1 MSDIGG
7 HEAVLCRW
15 SPPGDRQ
22 RRKRLQG
29 HKLLVSLALA
39 WLGLSSQASPGR
51 ATPIPLAS
59 ADGIALLSSSE
70 ARADYGAL
78 AQELVTQ
85 ATLTSCGVAS
95 SVMVLNSLAV
105 AAPVVPGY
113 GSYRFWTQD
122 NLWTGTDPGRVVPA
136 DAVRRRGMT
145 LQELSTLLQDHGLQ
159 VERIH
164 GQDLDLTSFRQRLRE
179 SLADPADRLLVNY
192 NRPDV
197 GQQGGGHISPLAAY
211 HAGRDQVLILD
222 VSRYRYPTAWVPV
235 TDLWRAIRGIDAD
248 SGLSRGLVLVRPAQP
263 PGAP

>member
-1 MSDIGG
+1 MSEMGG
-7 HEAVLCRW
+7 CPAVLCRW
-15 SPPGDRQ
+15 SPPRESQ
-22 RRKRLQG
+22 RRRPHEG
-29 HKLLVSLALA
+29 CTLLLSLALA
-39 WLGLSSQASPGR
+39 LLGLSSQGSPGL
-51 ATPIPLAS
+51 ATPIPLAT
-59 ADGIALLSSSE
+59 ADGMALLSSSD

-85 ATLTSCGVAS
+85 ATLTYCGVAS

-105 AAPVVPGY
+105 PAPVVPGY

-122 NLWTGTDPGRVVPA
+122 NFWTGIDPERVVNA
-136 DAVRRRGMT
+136 NAVRRRGMT
-145 LQELSTLLQDHGLQ
+145 LQELSALLQGHGLQ

-164 GQDLDLTSFRQRLRE
+164 GQDLDLNSFRRRLRE
-179 SLADPADRLLVNY
+179 SLANPADRLLVNY
-192 NRPDV
+192 NRPEV
-197 GQQGGGHISPLAAY
+197 GQKGGGHIAPLAAY